1 MLKNILIGVLL
12 VATVLLAIAVI
23 RLEGYH
29 YASEAGMCPQAY
41 ARDSIARLARH
52 KCLHNA
58 GSRNPLEHLFYGVMA
73 D

>member
-12 VATVLLAIAVI
+12 VATVLLAMAVV

-29 YASEAGMCPQAY
+29 YASEAGMCTQAH
-41 ARDSIARLARH
+41 ARDSIAKMARH
-52 KCLHNA
+52 KCLHSAGARNA
-58 GSRNPLEHLFYGVMA
+58 LEHLFHGVMP

>member
-1 MLKNILIGVLL
+1 MLKNVLIGVLL

-23 RLEGYH
+23 RLESYH
-29 YASEAGMCPQAY
+29 YSSEASMCSQAY
-41 ARDSIARLARH
+41 ARDPIARLARH

-58 GSRNPLEHLFYGVMA
+58 GARNPLEHLLHGVMP